1 MTEGIMSGH
10 QDRRELEALLEK
22 AEPVPGTY
30 PPVYIIDGKLIGY
43 DKLEQMYVIET
54 KIESPELTRTGWKT
68 HIASLSELVVKAG
81 SKISTMLG

>member
-1 MTEGIMSGH
+1 MSGN

-30 PPVYIIDGKLIGY
+30 PPVYIIDDKLIGY

-54 KIESPELTRTGWKT
+54 KNEDPELTKTGWKT
-68 HIASLSELVVKAG
+68 HITSLGELVVKAG